1 MKPESVT
8 SIILS
13 LYLLIITIILLGV
26 TTQNVVLIG
35 IPLGIII
42 IGILFHHQ
50 WISLAGLF
58 GYYGALTALLLITTI
73 DQLFASF
80 FIIFAILIPSMILLS
95 SLLQLHRQQPQLFSI
110 HKKALL
116 AYIILQL
123 VIISFVFLLSQHLWG
138 GVLLS
143 EDLLHGQLMLLAA
156 LTLVCTTPIFLW
168 TKKKL
173 SAKAS

>member
-1 MKPESVT
+1 
-8 SIILS
+8 
-13 LYLLIITIILLGV
+13 
-26 TTQNVVLIG
+26 
-35 IPLGIII
+35 
-42 IGILFHHQ
+42 
-50 WISLAGLF
+50 
-58 GYYGALTALLLITTI
+58 
-73 DQLFASF
+73 
-80 FIIFAILIPSMILLS
+80 MILLS

-156 LTLVCTTPIFLW
+156 LTLVCTTPFFLW
-168 TKKKL
+168 REKKAI
-173 SAKAS
+173 S